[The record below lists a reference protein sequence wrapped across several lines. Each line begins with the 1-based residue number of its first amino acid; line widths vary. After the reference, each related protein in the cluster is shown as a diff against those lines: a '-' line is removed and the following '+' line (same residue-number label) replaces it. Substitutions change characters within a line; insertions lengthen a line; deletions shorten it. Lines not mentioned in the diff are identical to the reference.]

1 MGCGRRFV
9 SGFGGG
15 GKIDYHWLQKHPSFV
30 EQLKLQ
36 AVRFVEDS
44 VAGGARSS

>member
-1 MGCGRRFV
+1 MGHGVRAAFPER
-9 SGFGGG
+9 
-15 GKIDYHWLQKHPSFV
+15 IWWLQKHPSFV